1 VVKRFV
7 AVAIVASV
15 FAAACSSSKKSSG
28 TTATTASGAATTVAG
43 GGATTTGAP
52 TASTI
57 VGHTT
62 TGVTATEI
70 HFGGIL
76 YKAFYG
82 DAQVG
87 FEARLKAENDK
98 GGIYGRKLVLDT
110 VIDDNQTADTDL
122 TAAKTLV
129 QQDNVFMVAPV
140 MTAAFGGATY
150 LDQAKVPF
158 SGWSIEPRWCG
169 LMWGFGFEGNDCDQ
183 ATAPKTGDFVAA
195 EQKLFPDGS
204 AKGKAI
210 VLTSED
216 NDSAR
221 AAVNDFAKIWPVDGA
236 KVVLVDTSIPS
247 PPAVVGDYTPFA
259 QRIMTA
265 NNGGPPDLVEMVNSV
280 SDTIGLYKKLV
291 QLGYKGVAQGFT
303 NYDPRLLTGATKGL
317 VTETQFAPYE
327 DASTLPRLQQMIS
340 DVKAYKPDAVLGLA
354 VAAGYWTADFII
366 QALKKAGPDLSRES
380 FYNAINGG
388 FTFDT
393 QGVLL
398 PVQWPQGHTWNHVGI
413 AFVQDAGDHFAVPV
427 HLQDVPI
434 IKNPGYGGTGT
445 NGPP

>member
-1 VVKRFV
+1 VLKRGLV
-7 AVAIVASV
+7 IATAALMLL
-15 FAAACSSSKKSSG
+15 AACSSSKKSSS
-28 TTATTASGAATTVAG
+28 TATTAGGTATTAGAATA
-43 GGATTTGAP
+43 TTGAA

-57 VGHTT
+57 AGHTT
-62 TGVTATEI
+62 TGVTATEV

-82 DAQVG
+82 DAAIG
-87 FEARLKAENDK
+87 FQARLKAQNDK
-98 GGIYGRKLVLDT
+98 GGVYGRKLVLDT
-110 VIDDNQTADTDL
+110 TIDDNQTADTDL

-140 MTAAFGGATY
+140 MTAAFGGADY
-150 LDQAKVPF
+150 LNSAKVPF

-210 VLTSED
+210 VLTAED

-221 AAVNDFAKIWPVDGA
+221 AAVNDFAKIWSADGA

-247 PPAVVGDYTPFA
+247 PPAVVGDFTPFV
-259 QRIMTA
+259 QKIMTS

-280 SDTIGLYKKLV
+280 SDTIGLYKKLE

-327 DASTLPRLQQMIS
+327 DASTLPRLQQMIA
-340 DVKAYKPDAVLGLA
+340 DMKAYSPSTALGLA
-354 VAAGYWTADFII
+354 VAAGYWSADFIV
-366 QALKKAGPDLSRES
+366 QALQKAGPDLSRES
-380 FYNAINGG
+380 FYNAINSG

-398 PVQWPQGHTWNHVGI
+398 PVQWPQGHTWNHVGL
-413 AFVQDAGDHFAVPV
+413 AFVQDDGDHFGVPV
-427 HLQDVPI
+427 HLQDVPVI
-434 IKNPGYGGTGT
+434 TNPGYGGTGH

>member
-1 VVKRFV
+1 MRKKGLVVALV
-7 AVAIVASV
+7 SLLVIG
-15 FAAACSSSKKSSG
+15 ACSSSKKSGGS
-28 TTATTASGAATTVAG
+28 ATTGAGSASTAAG
-43 GGATTTGAP
+43 GGGVSTTGAP
-52 TASTI
+52 SATTI
-57 VGHTT
+57 PGHTT
-62 TGVTATEI
+62 TGVTATEV
-70 HFGGIL
+70 HFGAIL

-98 GGIYGRKLVLDT
+98 GGVNGRKLVLDT

-150 LDQAKVPF
+150 LNEAKVPF
-158 SGWSIEPRWCG
+158 AGWSIEPRWCG

-221 AAVNDFAKIWPVDGA
+221 AAVNDFAKIWSADGA

-247 PPAVVGDYTPFA
+247 PPAVVGDFTPYV
-259 QRIMTA
+259 QKILSA

-317 VTETQFAPYE
+317 VTEVQFTPYE
-327 DASTLPRLQQMIS
+327 QAASNPRLQQMIT
-340 DVKAYKPDAVLGLA
+340 DVKAFKPDAVLGLA
-354 VAAGYWTADFII
+354 VAAG
-366 QALKKAGPDLSRES
+366 
-380 FYNAINGG
+380 
-388 FTFDT
+388 
-393 QGVLL
+393 
-398 PVQWPQGHTWNHVGI
+398 
-413 AFVQDAGDHFAVPV
+413 
-427 HLQDVPI
+427 
-434 IKNPGYGGTGT
+434 
-445 NGPP
+445 

>member
-1 VVKRFV
+1 SAVV
-7 AVAIVASV
+7 ALAALLL
-15 FAAACSSSKKSSG
+15 AAACSSSKKSAS
-28 TTATTASGAATTVAG
+28 TATTASGAATTAAPSG
-43 GGATTTGAP
+43 GPATTAAP
-52 TASTI
+52 TATTI
-57 VGHTT
+57 AGHTT
-62 TGVTATEI
+62 TGVTATEV
-70 HFGGIL
+70 HFGAIL

-98 GGIYGRKLVLDT
+98 GGVNGRKLVLDT

-150 LDQAKVPF
+150 LNQAKVPF

-183 ATAPKTGDFVAA
+183 ATQPKIGDFVVAA
-195 EQKLFPDGS
+195 QKLFPDGS

-210 VLTSED
+210 VLTAED

-221 AAVNDFAKIWPVDGA
+221 AALNNFAKVWEHDGA

-247 PPAVVGDYTPFA
+247 PPAVVGDFTPYV
-259 QRIMTA
+259 QKIMTA
-265 NNGGPPDLVEMVNSV
+265 NNGGPPDYVEMVNSV

-317 VTETQFAPYE
+317 VTETQFSPYE
-327 DASTLPRLQQMIS
+327 VASTLPRLQQMIS
-340 DVKAYKPDAVLGLA
+340 DVKAFKPDAVLGLA
-354 VAAGYWTADFII
+354 VAAGYWTADFIV

-380 FYNAINGG
+380 FYNAVNGG
-388 FTFDT
+388 FTYDT
-393 QGVLL
+393 QGVLT
-398 PVQWPQGHTWNHVGI
+398 PVQWPLAHTDLQLGI
-413 AFVQDAGDHFAVPV
+413 GFVQDDGDHFGVPV
-427 HLQDVPI
+427 PLQEIPVIP
-434 IKNPGYGGTGT
+434 NPGYGGSGK